1 MNPTS
6 SATKPRQRKRDR
18 VQNLFSK
25 LGIGSRPDSPT
36 PSISQSGSSSARD
49 LNLDVRGRQGEIS
62 VPTEDPPQ
70 STTVA
75 QSTDGDRPITE
86 DALSVGGKEIQP
98 TDIASIGDRAHTRPQ
113 SSADTTIA
121 PTTRTNAADTP
132 VMSSADGDV
141 TTPGIATDE
150 GSVPSTARTIFY
162 GTKEVLRVIKETTD
176 VFPLVKSVAAA
187 MLEILNMFDTVED
200 NRDEVKKLLIQDRL
214 GGLARMLEQKVSE
227 MKRKLDDSKVKRVFN
242 ATEDEKEIQRAV
254 EEVRFAIEI
263 AMLDVSISGHR
274 VTVQVA
280 EGMGWVKE
288 KVVETRDMVAG
299 AKEVVEWLKKNEYL
313 KRIKTVTGAEFKQG
327 DRQGCIPGTRVAL
340 LASLL
345 RWAKDPTS
353 PSIFWLCGMAG
364 TGKTTVSETFCTQLR
379 VEGLLGASFFCSLDD
394 AARRDVRRIIPS
406 LARSLARAR
415 PKFAEQLV
423 KTLESDEYPDDPIA
437 MNLED
442 QYRVLIL
449 DPVRQAFDADMP
461 LTLSIDALDECPKDA
476 IKLLLK
482 AILSQSSPP
491 SLKVF
496 LTSRPEDHLEDR
508 FTSYDKHR
516 QLLLHDVEQHIVQAD
531 IAVYPRHALLQ
542 ISDLEGHVQFSLS
555 LTHCAQLTLLDSS
568 MPMNQTVLCAAA
580 SPWK

>member
-1 MNPTS
+1 
-6 SATKPRQRKRDR
+6 
-18 VQNLFSK
+18 
-25 LGIGSRPDSPT
+25 
-36 PSISQSGSSSARD
+36 
-49 LNLDVRGRQGEIS
+49 
-62 VPTEDPPQ
+62 
-70 STTVA
+70 
-75 QSTDGDRPITE
+75 
-86 DALSVGGKEIQP
+86 
-98 TDIASIGDRAHTRPQ
+98 
-113 SSADTTIA
+113 
-121 PTTRTNAADTP
+121 
-132 VMSSADGDV
+132 
-141 TTPGIATDE
+141 
-150 GSVPSTARTIFY
+150 
-162 GTKEVLRVIKETTD
+162 
-176 VFPLVKSVAAA
+176 
-187 MLEILNMFDTVED
+187 
-200 NRDEVKKLLIQDRL
+200 
-214 GGLARMLEQKVSE
+214 
-227 MKRKLDDSKVKRVFN
+227 
-242 ATEDEKEIQRAV
+242 
-254 EEVRFAIEI
+254 
-263 AMLDVSISGHR
+263 
-274 VTVQVA
+274 
-280 EGMGWVKE
+280 
-288 KVVETRDMVAG
+288 
-299 AKEVVEWLKKNEYL
+299 
-313 KRIKTVTGAEFKQG
+313 
-327 DRQGCIPGTRVAL
+327 
-340 LASLL
+340 
-345 RWAKDPTS
+345 
-353 PSIFWLCGMAG
+353 MAG

-555 LTHCAQLTLLDSS
+555 LSAWNTNSFHLVNRFPMRWRVETAQMPSCEVLFGVWFQRDAKHGIWVIKRSGTLRLQRVPS
-568 MPMNQTVLCAAA
+568 LY
-580 SPWK
+580 KGH

>member
-6 SATKPRQRKRDR
+6 SATKPRKRKRDR

-299 AKEVVEWLKKNEYL
+299 AKEVVE
-313 KRIKTVTGAEFKQG
+313 
-327 DRQGCIPGTRVAL
+327 
-340 LASLL
+340 
-345 RWAKDPTS
+345 
-353 PSIFWLCGMAG
+353 
-364 TGKTTVSETFCTQLR
+364 
-379 VEGLLGASFFCSLDD
+379 
-394 AARRDVRRIIPS
+394 
-406 LARSLARAR
+406 
-415 PKFAEQLV
+415 
-423 KTLESDEYPDDPIA
+423 
-437 MNLED
+437 
-442 QYRVLIL
+442 
-449 DPVRQAFDADMP
+449 
-461 LTLSIDALDECPKDA
+461 
-476 IKLLLK
+476 
-482 AILSQSSPP
+482 
-491 SLKVF
+491 
-496 LTSRPEDHLEDR
+496 
-508 FTSYDKHR
+508 
-516 QLLLHDVEQHIVQAD
+516 
-531 IAVYPRHALLQ
+531 
-542 ISDLEGHVQFSLS
+542 
-555 LTHCAQLTLLDSS
+555 
-568 MPMNQTVLCAAA
+568 
-580 SPWK
+580 